1 MKVKK
6 QLKRISLILLI
17 LIILVGCFNVSY
29 GSITDKLNKLKDF
42 GIFVAQNVGDLAV
55 EGVVGYLALG
65 LQLLAMLF
73 FNALHLITI
82 AITGVSGDTAATI
95 GDVVFNR
102 CGLTSAN
109 FFNDVWVGEPIKFG
123 TSSASILTNISQYYY
138 IMRNLAIAM
147 LLGILLYIGIRMAI
161 TTIAEEKAKYKKML
175 IDWTISLVL
184 VFVLHYIIIITFF
197 INNAIVHAL
206 SGLDETSGSDY
217 AGLIIQGIIPGVGM
231 ADLIVYGALVTSTL
245 AFVLMYLKR
254 TIVLG
259 FLIVIAPLITITY
272 SVDKIGDGKS
282 QALNAWLKEFIF
294 TVIIQPF
301 HCIIYLVFYSSMMQA
316 LEGANEIDLGNQIF
330 AIACAFFMLKAEGI
344 VKKIFGIQP
353 NSIGDAIGTGAMAV
367 TMATSMFKGRGKKL
381 AEGKG
386 EMRDMKNNASGVGNN
401 LSSNAARNQRAANE
415 GTTGAVNPNENT
427 TGGSNGTNTSDGTST
442 SGGTN
447 GTSTSGGANGASTND
462 SAAGAGSNNGSGQQ
476 PVQQSGN
483 TENKQS
489 LYDKFKNSKF
499 IKRRGGY
506 DEWLGRKISG
516 AATMA
521 GFIAGA
527 TVGDFKT
534 ASSVATA
541 TGGIAS
547 SKYDDIRYKSAERQL
562 ENNQRVF
569 AGAYNDFV
577 QEYMRR
583 HDGATEEEAMAEAMR
598 IQETGGH
605 GLEEYEFDLWNQMDQ
620 LKDGAEIMGYSDGFD
635 YVNDTMRL
643 ASEGV
648 IEPTDDYIQKV
659 YDGPQEETTTSDSN
673 GSNDSNRSNGSNDPR
688 RNRYRSD
695 ENYSETWDDVR
706 NRHSQQNPDG
716 KNTMD
721 SI

>member
-1 MKVKK
+1 M
-6 QLKRISLILLI
+6 
-17 LIILVGCFNVSY
+17 F
-29 GSITDKLNKLKDF
+29 F
-42 GIFVAQNVGDLAV
+42 G
-55 EGVVGYLALG
+55 
-65 LQLLAMLF
+65 
-73 FNALHLITI
+73 ALHVITI
-82 AITGVSGDTAATI
+82 AITGVSGDTASTI
-95 GDVVFNR
+95 GSVVFNK
-102 CGLTSAN
+102 CTLTSAN
-109 FFNDVWVGEPIKFG
+109 FFKEVWVGEEPKFG
-123 TSSASILTNISQYYY
+123 NASQSILDNISQYYY
-138 IMRNLAIAM
+138 IMRNLAIAL

-161 TTIAEEKAKYKKML
+161 STVASQEAKYKKML
-175 IDWTISLVL
+175 KDWTVSLVL

-197 INNAIVHAL
+197 VNNTIVHTL
-206 SGLDETSGSDY
+206 SKLDTTSGRDY
-217 AGLIIQGIIPGVGM
+217 AGMILQGLIPGYGM
-231 ADLIVYGALVTSTL
+231 ADVVVYGALVTATL

-259 FLIVIAPLITITY
+259 FLIVIAPLITVTY
-272 SVDKIGDGKS
+272 SIDKIGDGKS

-316 LEGANEIDLGNQIF
+316 LDGANELDVGNVIF

-344 VKKIFGIQP
+344 VKKIFGVQP
-353 NSIGDAIGTGAMAV
+353 NSIGDAIGTGAMAI

-381 AEGKG
+381 ADGKG
-386 EMRDMKNNASGVGNN
+386 EMRDMKNNASRVGDN
-401 LSSNAARNQRAANE
+401 LSNNAARNQRAANE
-415 GTTGAVNPNENT
+415 GTTGQVNPDANAA
-427 TGGSNGTNTSDGTST
+427 
-442 SGGTN
+442 GGTN
-447 GTSTSGGANGASTND
+447 GANGSNGSSTTGGANATGGNNQNS
-462 SAAGAGSNNGSGQQ
+462 GGSNNGNSGQQ
-476 PVQQSGN
+476 PAQQSSDA
-483 TENKQS
+483 KDKPS
-489 LYDKFKNSKF
+489 LYERFKNSNY
-499 IKRRGGY
+499 IKRRGGIS
-506 DEWLGRKISG
+506 EWAGRKISG

-547 SKYDDIRYKSAERQL
+547 SKYDDIKYRSAERKL
-562 ENNQRVF
+562 EQNQRVF

-577 QEYMRR
+577 QEYMARNK
-583 HDGATEEEAMAEAMR
+583 GATEEDAMAEAMR

-659 YDGPQEETTTSDSN
+659 YDRPEETSTTSSSNDSN
-673 GSNDSNRSNGSNDPR
+673 GSNSSNGSR
-688 RNRYRSD
+688 RNRYRTDEDVDYSD
-695 ENYSETWDDVR
+695 TWDKAR
-706 NRHSQQNPDG
+706 KRSQNPDR
-716 KNTMD
+716 KTTMD
-721 SI
+721 DI

>member
-29 GSITDKLNKLKDF
+29 GSITDKLKDF
-42 GIFVAQNVGDLAV
+42 GKLVGQNPVDLLL
-55 EGVVGYLALG
+55 EGIVGYLALG

-82 AITGVSGDTAATI
+82 AITGVSGDIAATI

-197 INNAIVHAL
+197 INNTIVHAL

-217 AGLIIQGIIPGVGM
+217 AGLIIQGLLPGVGM
-231 ADLIVYGALVTSTL
+231 ADLIVYGALVTATL

-259 FLIVIAPLITITY
+259 FLIVIAPLITVTY
-272 SVDKIGDGKS
+272 SIDKIGDGKS

-316 LEGANEIDLGNQIF
+316 LKGANEIDVGNQIF

-386 EMRDMKNNASGVGNN
+386 EMRDMKNNASRVDDN
-401 LSSNAARNQRAANE
+401 LSNNAARNQRTANE
-415 GTTGAVNPNENT
+415 GTTGQANPDANAAGGTNGANGSNGSSTTDGANT
-427 TGGSNGTNTSDGTST
+427 TGGNNQN
-442 SGGTN
+442 SG
-447 GTSTSGGANGASTND
+447 
-462 SAAGAGSNNGSGQQ
+462 GSNNGNSGQQ
-476 PVQQSGN
+476 PAQQSSDV
-483 TENKQS
+483 KDKPS
-489 LYDKFKNSKF
+489 LYERFKNSNY
-499 IKRRGGY
+499 IKRRGGIS
-506 DEWLGRKISG
+506 EWAGRKISG

-547 SKYDDIRYKSAERQL
+547 SKYDDIRYRSAERKL
-562 ENNQRVF
+562 EQNQRVF

-577 QEYMRR
+577 QEYMARNKE
-583 HDGATEEEAMAEAMR
+583 ATEEDAMAEAMR

-659 YDGPQEETTTSDSN
+659 YDRPEETSTTSSSNGSSDSN
-673 GSNDSNRSNGSNDPR
+673 GSSSSNSSNGSR
-688 RNRYRSD
+688 RNRYRTDEDVDYSD
-695 ENYSETWDDVR
+695 TWDNAR
-706 NRHSQQNPDG
+706 KRSQNPDG
-716 KNTMD
+716 KTTMD
-721 SI
+721 DIYDIKK

>member
-1 MKVKK
+1 MKIKK
-6 QLKRISLILLI
+6 QLKRISLILLV
-17 LIILVGCFNVSY
+17 LIVLVGCFNVSY
-29 GSITDKLNKLKDF
+29 GSVL
-42 GIFVAQNVGDLAV
+42 GDLASKIGSKIGDIAV
-55 EGVVGYLALG
+55 EGIVAVLTVG
-65 LQLLAMLF
+65 LQLLATMF
-73 FNALHLITI
+73 FGALHVITI
-82 AITGVSGDTAATI
+82 AITGVSGDTASTI
-95 GDVVFNR
+95 GSVVFNK
-102 CGLTSAN
+102 CTLTSAN
-109 FFNDVWVGEPIKFG
+109 FFKEVWVGEEPKFG
-123 TSSASILTNISQYYY
+123 NASQSILDNISQYYY
-138 IMRNLAIAM
+138 IMRNLAIAL

-161 TTIAEEKAKYKKML
+161 STVASQEAKYKKML
-175 IDWTISLVL
+175 KDWTVSLVL

-197 INNAIVHAL
+197 VNNTIVHTL
-206 SGLDETSGSDY
+206 SKLDTTSGRDY
-217 AGLIIQGIIPGVGM
+217 AGMILQGLIPGYGM
-231 ADLIVYGALVTSTL
+231 ADVVVYGALVTATL

-259 FLIVIAPLITITY
+259 FLIVIAPLITVTY
-272 SVDKIGDGKS
+272 SIDKIGDGKS

-316 LEGANEIDLGNQIF
+316 LDGANELDVGNVIF

-344 VKKIFGIQP
+344 VKKIFGVQP
-353 NSIGDAIGTGAMAV
+353 NSIGDAIGTGAMAI

-381 AEGKG
+381 ADGKG
-386 EMRDMKNNASGVGNN
+386 EMRDMKNNASRVGDN
-401 LSSNAARNQRAANE
+401 LSNNAARNQRAANE
-415 GTTGAVNPNENT
+415 GTTGQVNPDANAA
-427 TGGSNGTNTSDGTST
+427 
-442 SGGTN
+442 GGTN
-447 GTSTSGGANGASTND
+447 GANGSNGSSTTGGANATGGNNQNS
-462 SAAGAGSNNGSGQQ
+462 GGSNNGNSGQQ
-476 PVQQSGN
+476 PAQQSSDA
-483 TENKQS
+483 KDKPS
-489 LYDKFKNSKF
+489 LYERFKNSNY
-499 IKRRGGY
+499 IKRRGGIS
-506 DEWLGRKISG
+506 EWAGRKISG

-547 SKYDDIRYKSAERQL
+547 SKYDDIKYRSAERKL
-562 ENNQRVF
+562 EQNQRVF

-577 QEYMRR
+577 QEYMARNKE
-583 HDGATEEEAMAEAMR
+583 ATEEDAMAEAMR

-659 YDGPQEETTTSDSN
+659 YDRPEETSTTSSSNDSN
-673 GSNDSNRSNGSNDPR
+673 GSNSSNGSR
-688 RNRYRSD
+688 RNRYRTDEDVDYSD
-695 ENYSETWDDVR
+695 TWDKAR
-706 NRHSQQNPDG
+706 KRSQNPDR
-716 KNTMD
+716 KTTMD
-721 SI
+721 DI

>member
-1 MKVKK
+1 MKIKK
-6 QLKRISLILLI
+6 QLKRISLILLV
-17 LIILVGCFNVSY
+17 LIVLVGCFNVSY
-29 GSITDKLNKLKDF
+29 GSVL
-42 GIFVAQNVGDLAV
+42 GDLASKIGSKIGDIAV
-55 EGVVGYLALG
+55 EGIVAVLTVG
-65 LQLLAMLF
+65 LQLLATMF
-73 FNALHLITI
+73 FGALHVITI
-82 AITGVSGDTAATI
+82 AITGVSGDTASTI
-95 GDVVFNR
+95 GSVVFNK
-102 CGLTSAN
+102 CTLTSAN
-109 FFNDVWVGEPIKFG
+109 FFKEVWVGEEPKFG
-123 TSSASILTNISQYYY
+123 NASQSILDNISQYYY
-138 IMRNLAIAM
+138 IMRNLAVAL

-161 TTIAEEKAKYKKML
+161 STVASQEAKYKKML
-175 IDWTISLVL
+175 KDWTVSLVL

-197 INNAIVHAL
+197 VNNTIVHTL
-206 SGLDETSGSDY
+206 SKLDTTSGGDY
-217 AGLIIQGIIPGVGM
+217 AGMILQGLIPGYGM
-231 ADLIVYGALVTSTL
+231 ADVVVYGALVTATL

-259 FLIVIAPLITITY
+259 FLIVIAPLITVTY
-272 SVDKIGDGKS
+272 SIDKIGDGKS

-316 LEGANEIDLGNQIF
+316 LDGFNELDVGNVIF

-381 AEGKG
+381 ADGKG
-386 EMRDMKNNASGVGNN
+386 EMRDMKNNASRVGDN
-401 LSSNAARNQRAANE
+401 LSNNAARNQRAANE
-415 GTTGAVNPNENT
+415 GTTGQANPDANT
-427 TGGSNGTNTSDGTST
+427 TGGTN
-442 SGGTN
+442 
-447 GTSTSGGANGASTND
+447 GANGSNGSSTAN
-462 SAAGAGSNNGSGQQ
+462 GANTTGGATATGGNNQNSGGSNNGNSGQQ
-476 PVQQSGN
+476 PAQQSSDV
-483 TENKQS
+483 KDKPS
-489 LYDKFKNSKF
+489 LYERFKNSNY
-499 IKRRGGY
+499 IKRRGGIS
-506 DEWLGRKISG
+506 EWAGRKISG

-534 ASSVATA
+534 ASPVATA

-547 SKYDDIRYKSAERQL
+547 SKYDDIKYRSAERKL
-562 ENNQRVF
+562 EQNQRVF

-577 QEYMRR
+577 QEYMARNE
-583 HDGATEEEAMAEAMR
+583 GATEEDAMAEAMR

-643 ASEGV
+643 AGEGV

-659 YDGPQEETTTSDSN
+659 YDRPEETSTTSSSNDSSSSNSSN
-673 GSNDSNRSNGSNDPR
+673 GSR
-688 RNRYRSD
+688 RNRYRTDEDVDYSD
-695 ENYSETWDDVR
+695 TWDKAR
-706 NRHSQQNPDG
+706 KRSQNPDG
-716 KNTMD
+716 KTTMD
-721 SI
+721 DI

>member
-1 MKVKK
+1 MKIKK
-6 QLKRISLILLI
+6 QLKRISLILLV
-17 LIILVGCFNVSY
+17 LIVLVGCFNVSY
-29 GSITDKLNKLKDF
+29 GSVL
-42 GIFVAQNVGDLAV
+42 GDLASKIGSKIGDIAV
-55 EGVVGYLALG
+55 EGIVAVLTVG
-65 LQLLAMLF
+65 LQLLATMF
-73 FNALHLITI
+73 FGALHVITI
-82 AITGVSGDTAATI
+82 AITGVSGDTASTI
-95 GDVVFNR
+95 GSVVFNK
-102 CGLTSAN
+102 CTLTSAN
-109 FFNDVWVGEPIKFG
+109 FFKEVWVGEEPKFG
-123 TSSASILTNISQYYY
+123 NASQSILDNISQYYY
-138 IMRNLAIAM
+138 IMRNLAVAL

-161 TTIAEEKAKYKKML
+161 STVASQEAKYKKML
-175 IDWTISLVL
+175 KDWTVSLVL

-197 INNAIVHAL
+197 VNNTIVHTL
-206 SGLDETSGSDY
+206 SKLDTTSGGDY
-217 AGLIIQGIIPGVGM
+217 AGMILQGLIPGYGM
-231 ADLIVYGALVTSTL
+231 ADVVVYGALVTATL

-259 FLIVIAPLITITY
+259 FLIVIAPLITVTY
-272 SVDKIGDGKS
+272 SIDKIGDGKS

-316 LEGANEIDLGNQIF
+316 LDGFNELDVGNVIF

-381 AEGKG
+381 ADGKG
-386 EMRDMKNNASGVGNN
+386 EMRDMKNNASRVGDN
-401 LSSNAARNQRAANE
+401 LSNNAARNQRAANE
-415 GTTGAVNPNENT
+415 GTTGQANPDANT
-427 TGGSNGTNTSDGTST
+427 TGGTN
-442 SGGTN
+442 
-447 GTSTSGGANGASTND
+447 GANGSNGSSTAN
-462 SAAGAGSNNGSGQQ
+462 GANTTGGATATGGNNQNSGGSNNGNSGQQ
-476 PVQQSGN
+476 PAQQSSDV
-483 TENKQS
+483 KDKPS
-489 LYDKFKNSKF
+489 LYERFKNSNY
-499 IKRRGGY
+499 IKRRGGIS
-506 DEWLGRKISG
+506 EWAGRKISG

-547 SKYDDIRYKSAERQL
+547 SKYDDIKYRSAERKL
-562 ENNQRVF
+562 EQNQRVF

-577 QEYMRR
+577 QEYMARNE
-583 HDGATEEEAMAEAMR
+583 GATEEDAMAEAMR

-643 ASEGV
+643 AGEGV

-659 YDGPQEETTTSDSN
+659 YDRPEETSTTSSSNDSSSSNSSN
-673 GSNDSNRSNGSNDPR
+673 GSR
-688 RNRYRSD
+688 RNRYRTDEDVDYSD
-695 ENYSETWDDVR
+695 TWDKAR
-706 NRHSQQNPDG
+706 KRSQNPDG
-716 KNTMD
+716 KTTMD
-721 SI
+721 DI

>member
-1 MKVKK
+1 MKIKK
-6 QLKRISLILLI
+6 QLKRISLILLV
-17 LIILVGCFNVSY
+17 LIVLVGCFNVSY
-29 GSITDKLNKLKDF
+29 GSVL
-42 GIFVAQNVGDLAV
+42 GDLASKIGSKIGDIAV
-55 EGVVGYLALG
+55 EGIVAVLTVG
-65 LQLLAMLF
+65 LQLLATMF
-73 FNALHLITI
+73 FGALHVITI
-82 AITGVSGDTAATI
+82 AITGVSGDTASTI
-95 GDVVFNR
+95 GSVVFNK
-102 CGLTSAN
+102 CTLTSAN
-109 FFNDVWVGEPIKFG
+109 FFKEVWVGEEPKFG
-123 TSSASILTNISQYYY
+123 NASQSILDNISQYYY
-138 IMRNLAIAM
+138 IMRNLAVAL

-161 TTIAEEKAKYKKML
+161 STVASQEAKYKKML
-175 IDWTISLVL
+175 KDWTVSLVL

-197 INNAIVHAL
+197 VNNTIVHTL
-206 SGLDETSGSDY
+206 SKLDTTSGGDY
-217 AGLIIQGIIPGVGM
+217 AGMILQGLIPGYGM
-231 ADLIVYGALVTSTL
+231 ADVVVYGALVTATL

-259 FLIVIAPLITITY
+259 FLIVIAPLITVTY
-272 SVDKIGDGKS
+272 SIDKIGDGKS

-316 LEGANEIDLGNQIF
+316 LDGANELDVGNVIF

-381 AEGKG
+381 ADGKG
-386 EMRDMKNNASGVGNN
+386 EMRDMKNNASRVGDN
-401 LSSNAARNQRAANE
+401 LSNNAARNQRAANE
-415 GTTGAVNPNENT
+415 GTTGQVNPDANAAGGTNGANGSNGSSTTDGANT
-427 TGGSNGTNTSDGTST
+427 TGGATATGGNDQN
-442 SGGTN
+442 SG
-447 GTSTSGGANGASTND
+447 
-462 SAAGAGSNNGSGQQ
+462 GSNNGNSGQQ
-476 PVQQSGN
+476 PAQQSSDV
-483 TENKQS
+483 KDKPS
-489 LYDKFKNSKF
+489 LYERFKNSNY
-499 IKRRGGY
+499 IKRRGGIS
-506 DEWLGRKISG
+506 EWAGRKISG

-547 SKYDDIRYKSAERQL
+547 SKYDDIKYRSAERKL
-562 ENNQRVF
+562 EQNQRVF

-577 QEYMRR
+577 QEYMARNKE
-583 HDGATEEEAMAEAMR
+583 ATEEDAMAEAMR

-643 ASEGV
+643 AGEGV

-659 YDGPQEETTTSDSN
+659 YDRPEETSTTSSSNGSSDSN
-673 GSNDSNRSNGSNDPR
+673 SSNGSR
-688 RNRYRSD
+688 RNRYRTDEDVDYSD
-695 ENYSETWDDVR
+695 TWDKAR
-706 NRHSQQNPDG
+706 KRSQNPDG
-716 KNTMD
+716 KTTMD
-721 SI
+721 DI

>member
-1 MKVKK
+1 MKIKK
-6 QLKRISLILLI
+6 QLKRISLILLV
-17 LIILVGCFNVSY
+17 LIVLVGCFNVSY
-29 GSITDKLNKLKDF
+29 GSVL
-42 GIFVAQNVGDLAV
+42 GDLASKIGSKIGDIAV
-55 EGVVGYLALG
+55 EGLVAVLTVG
-65 LQLLAMLF
+65 LQLLATMF
-73 FNALHLITI
+73 FGALHVITI
-82 AITGVSGDTAATI
+82 AITGVSGDTASTI
-95 GDVVFNR
+95 GSVVFNK
-102 CGLTSAN
+102 CTLTSAN
-109 FFNDVWVGEPIKFG
+109 FFKDVWVGEEPKFG
-123 TSSASILTNISQYYY
+123 NASQSILDNISQYYY
-138 IMRNLAIAM
+138 IMRNLAIAL

-161 TTIAEEKAKYKKML
+161 STVASQEAKYKKML
-175 IDWTISLVL
+175 KDWTVSLVL

-197 INNAIVHAL
+197 VNNTIVHTL
-206 SGLDETSGSDY
+206 SKLDTTSGGDY
-217 AGLIIQGIIPGVGM
+217 AGMILQGLIPGYGM
-231 ADLIVYGALVTSTL
+231 ADVVVYGALVTATL

-259 FLIVIAPLITITY
+259 FLIVIAPLITVTY
-272 SVDKIGDGKS
+272 SIDKIGDGKS

-316 LEGANEIDLGNQIF
+316 LDGANELDVGNVIF

-344 VKKIFGIQP
+344 VKKIFGVQP
-353 NSIGDAIGTGAMAV
+353 NSIGDAIGTGAMAI

-381 AEGKG
+381 ADGKG
-386 EMRDMKNNASGVGNN
+386 EMRDMKNNASRVGDN

-415 GTTGAVNPNENT
+415 GTTGEVNPDANAAGGTNGANGSNGSSTADGANT
-427 TGGSNGTNTSDGTST
+427 TGGATATGGNNQN
-442 SGGTN
+442 SG
-447 GTSTSGGANGASTND
+447 
-462 SAAGAGSNNGSGQQ
+462 GSNNGNSGQQ
-476 PVQQSGN
+476 PAQQSSDV
-483 TENKQS
+483 KDKPS
-489 LYDKFKNSKF
+489 LYERFKNSNY
-499 IKRRGGY
+499 IKRRGGIS
-506 DEWLGRKISG
+506 EWAGRKISG

-547 SKYDDIRYKSAERQL
+547 SKYDDIKYRSAERKL
-562 ENNQRVF
+562 EQNQRVF

-577 QEYMRR
+577 QEYMARNE
-583 HDGATEEEAMAEAMR
+583 GATEEDAMAEAMR

-643 ASEGV
+643 AGEGV

-659 YDGPQEETTTSDSN
+659 YDRPEETSTTSSSN
-673 GSNDSNRSNGSNDPR
+673 GSSSSNSSNGSR
-688 RNRYRSD
+688 RNRYRTDEDVDYSD
-695 ENYSETWDDVR
+695 TWDKAR
-706 NRHSQQNPDG
+706 KRSQNPDG
-716 KNTMD
+716 KTTMD
-721 SI
+721 DI

>member
-1 MKVKK
+1 MKIKK
-6 QLKRISLILLI
+6 QLKRISLILLV
-17 LIILVGCFNVSY
+17 LIVLVGCFNVSY
-29 GSITDKLNKLKDF
+29 GSVL
-42 GIFVAQNVGDLAV
+42 GDLASKIGSKIGDIAV
-55 EGVVGYLALG
+55 EGIVAVLTVG
-65 LQLLAMLF
+65 LQLLATMF
-73 FNALHLITI
+73 FGALHVITI
-82 AITGVSGDTAATI
+82 AITGVSGDTASTI
-95 GDVVFNR
+95 GSVVFNK
-102 CGLTSAN
+102 CTLTSAN
-109 FFNDVWVGEPIKFG
+109 FFKEVWVGEEPKFG
-123 TSSASILTNISQYYY
+123 NASQSILDNISQYYY
-138 IMRNLAIAM
+138 IMRNLAIAL

-161 TTIAEEKAKYKKML
+161 STVASQEAKYKKML
-175 IDWTISLVL
+175 KDWTVSLVL

-197 INNAIVHAL
+197 VNNTIVHTL
-206 SGLDETSGSDY
+206 SKLDTTSGRDY
-217 AGLIIQGIIPGVGM
+217 AGMILQGLIPGYGM
-231 ADLIVYGALVTSTL
+231 ADVVVYGALVTATL

-259 FLIVIAPLITITY
+259 FLIVIAPLITVTY
-272 SVDKIGDGKS
+272 SIDKIGDGKS

-316 LEGANEIDLGNQIF
+316 LDGANELDVGNVIF

-344 VKKIFGIQP
+344 VKKIFGVQP
-353 NSIGDAIGTGAMAV
+353 NSIGDAIGTGAMAI

-381 AEGKG
+381 ADGKG
-386 EMRDMKNNASGVGNN
+386 EMRDMKNNASRVGDN
-401 LSSNAARNQRAANE
+401 LSNNAARNQRAANE
-415 GTTGAVNPNENT
+415 GTTGQVNPDANAA
-427 TGGSNGTNTSDGTST
+427 
-442 SGGTN
+442 GGTN
-447 GTSTSGGANGASTND
+447 GANGSNGSSTTGGANATGGNNQNS
-462 SAAGAGSNNGSGQQ
+462 GGSNNGNSGQQ
-476 PVQQSGN
+476 PAQQSSDA
-483 TENKQS
+483 KDKPS
-489 LYDKFKNSKF
+489 LYERFKNSNY
-499 IKRRGGY
+499 IKRRGGIS
-506 DEWLGRKISG
+506 EWAGRKISG

-547 SKYDDIRYKSAERQL
+547 SKYDDIKYRSAERKL
-562 ENNQRVF
+562 EQNQRVF

-577 QEYMRR
+577 QEYMARNK
-583 HDGATEEEAMAEAMR
+583 GATEEDAMAEAMR

-659 YDGPQEETTTSDSN
+659 YDRPEETSTTSSSNDSN
-673 GSNDSNRSNGSNDPR
+673 GSNSSNGSR
-688 RNRYRSD
+688 RNRYRTDEDVDYSD
-695 ENYSETWDDVR
+695 TWDKAR
-706 NRHSQQNPDG
+706 KRSQNPDR
-716 KNTMD
+716 KTTMD
-721 SI
+721 DI

>member
-1 MKVKK
+1 MKIKK
-6 QLKRISLILLI
+6 QLKRISLILLV
-17 LIILVGCFNVSY
+17 LIVLVGCFNVSY
-29 GSITDKLNKLKDF
+29 GSVL
-42 GIFVAQNVGDLAV
+42 GDLASKIGSKIGDIAV
-55 EGVVGYLALG
+55 EGIVAVLTVG
-65 LQLLAMLF
+65 LQLLATMF
-73 FNALHLITI
+73 FGALHVITI
-82 AITGVSGDTAATI
+82 AITGVSGDTASTI
-95 GDVVFNR
+95 GSVVFNK
-102 CGLTSAN
+102 CTLTSAN
-109 FFNDVWVGEPIKFG
+109 FFKEVWVGEEPKFG
-123 TSSASILTNISQYYY
+123 NASQSILDNISQYYY
-138 IMRNLAIAM
+138 IMRNLAIAL

-161 TTIAEEKAKYKKML
+161 STVASQEAKYKKML
-175 IDWTISLVL
+175 KDWTVSLVL

-197 INNAIVHAL
+197 VNNTIVHTL
-206 SGLDETSGSDY
+206 SELDKTSGRDY
-217 AGLIIQGIIPGVGM
+217 AGMILQGLIPGYGM
-231 ADLIVYGALVTSTL
+231 ADVVVYGALVTATL

-259 FLIVIAPLITITY
+259 FLIVIAPLITVTY
-272 SVDKIGDGKS
+272 SIDKIGDGKS

-316 LEGANEIDLGNQIF
+316 LDGANELDVGNVIF

-344 VKKIFGIQP
+344 VKKIFGVQP
-353 NSIGDAIGTGAMAV
+353 NSIGDAIGTGAMAI

-381 AEGKG
+381 ADGKG
-386 EMRDMKNNASGVGNN
+386 EMRDMKNNASRVGDN
-401 LSSNAARNQRAANE
+401 LSNNAARNQRAANE
-415 GTTGAVNPNENT
+415 GTTGQVNPDANAA
-427 TGGSNGTNTSDGTST
+427 
-442 SGGTN
+442 GGTN
-447 GTSTSGGANGASTND
+447 GANGSNGSSTTGGANATGGNNQNS
-462 SAAGAGSNNGSGQQ
+462 GGSNNGNSRQQ
-476 PVQQSGN
+476 PAQQSSDA
-483 TENKQS
+483 KDKPS
-489 LYDKFKNSKF
+489 LYERFKNSNY
-499 IKRRGGY
+499 IKRRGGIS
-506 DEWLGRKISG
+506 EWAGRKISG

-547 SKYDDIRYKSAERQL
+547 SKYDDIKYRSAERKL
-562 ENNQRVF
+562 EQNQRVF

-577 QEYMRR
+577 QEYMARNKE
-583 HDGATEEEAMAEAMR
+583 ATEEEAMAEAMR

-659 YDGPQEETTTSDSN
+659 YDRPEETSTTSSSNDSN
-673 GSNDSNRSNGSNDPR
+673 GSNSSNGSR
-688 RNRYRSD
+688 RNRYRTDEDVDYSD
-695 ENYSETWDDVR
+695 TWDKAR
-706 NRHSQQNPDG
+706 KRSQNPDR
-716 KNTMD
+716 KTTMD
-721 SI
+721 DI

>member
-1 MKVKK
+1 MKIKK
-6 QLKRISLILLI
+6 QLKRISLILLV
-17 LIILVGCFNVSY
+17 LIVLVGCFNVSY
-29 GSITDKLNKLKDF
+29 GSVL
-42 GIFVAQNVGDLAV
+42 GDLASKIGSKIGDIAV
-55 EGVVGYLALG
+55 EGIVAVLTVG
-65 LQLLAMLF
+65 LQLLATMF
-73 FNALHLITI
+73 FGALHVITI
-82 AITGVSGDTAATI
+82 AITGVSGDTASTI
-95 GDVVFNR
+95 GSVVFNK
-102 CGLTSAN
+102 CTLTSAN
-109 FFNDVWVGEPIKFG
+109 FFKEVWVGEEPKFG
-123 TSSASILTNISQYYY
+123 NASQSILDNISQYYY
-138 IMRNLAIAM
+138 IMRNLAIAL

-161 TTIAEEKAKYKKML
+161 STVASQEAKYKKML
-175 IDWTISLVL
+175 KDWTVSLVL

-197 INNAIVHAL
+197 VNNTIVHTL
-206 SGLDETSGSDY
+206 SKLDTTSGRDY
-217 AGLIIQGIIPGVGM
+217 AGMILQGLIPGYGM
-231 ADLIVYGALVTSTL
+231 ADVVVYGALVTATL

-259 FLIVIAPLITITY
+259 FLIVIAPLITVTY
-272 SVDKIGDGKS
+272 SIDKIGDGKS

-316 LEGANEIDLGNQIF
+316 LDGANELDVGNVIF

-344 VKKIFGIQP
+344 VKKIFGVQP
-353 NSIGDAIGTGAMAV
+353 NSIGDAIGTGAMAI

-381 AEGKG
+381 ADGKG
-386 EMRDMKNNASGVGNN
+386 EMRDMKNNASRVGDN
-401 LSSNAARNQRAANE
+401 LSNNAARNQRAANE
-415 GTTGAVNPNENT
+415 GTTGQVNPDANAA
-427 TGGSNGTNTSDGTST
+427 
-442 SGGTN
+442 GGTN
-447 GTSTSGGANGASTND
+447 GANGSNGSSTTGGANATGGNNQNS
-462 SAAGAGSNNGSGQQ
+462 GGSNNGNSGQQ
-476 PVQQSGN
+476 PAQQSSDV
-483 TENKQS
+483 KDKPS
-489 LYDKFKNSKF
+489 LYERFKNSNY
-499 IKRRGGY
+499 IKRRGGIS
-506 DEWLGRKISG
+506 EWAGRKISG

-547 SKYDDIRYKSAERQL
+547 SKYDDIKYRSAERKL
-562 ENNQRVF
+562 EQNQRVF

-577 QEYMRR
+577 QEYMARNK
-583 HDGATEEEAMAEAMR
+583 GATEEDAMAEAMR

-659 YDGPQEETTTSDSN
+659 YDRPEETSTTSSSNDSN
-673 GSNDSNRSNGSNDPR
+673 GSNSSNGSR
-688 RNRYRSD
+688 RNRYRTDEDVDYSD
-695 ENYSETWDDVR
+695 TWDKAR
-706 NRHSQQNPDG
+706 KRSQNPDR
-716 KNTMD
+716 KTTMD
-721 SI
+721 DI